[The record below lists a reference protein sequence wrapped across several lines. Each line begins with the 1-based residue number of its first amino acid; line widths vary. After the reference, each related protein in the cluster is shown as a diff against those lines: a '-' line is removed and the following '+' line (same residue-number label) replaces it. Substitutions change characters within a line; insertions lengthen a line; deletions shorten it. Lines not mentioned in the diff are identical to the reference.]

1 MKQIKIYRAIIAIAV
16 ALAFILPGS
25 TAFANI
31 GAIGVTSNSKNT
43 DTNIKNIVETTDFNT
58 EETAKTSIS
67 NTENSDTIDDVA
79 QGMSASTTEQLTI
92 GKTITNTERRIDKIF
107 AEVTTEIKPEQ
118 EVPQNVVTIYR
129 EGNDGEAEPY
139 VPPTNRFGDVDLVSE
154 NIQVIPTRTIIYVD
168 DDNTAGPWGGTQQFP
183 YQYIWQGIE
192 NATAGDT
199 VYVLNGTY
207 YENVIL
213 NKAIQLI
220 GESKQNTIIDAQ
232 NYATVVVITADNVV
246 MKNFQL
252 KDGGEEWAPNRD
264 SGVKI
269 LGNYVTFEN
278 CDLYENFHGIFVIS
292 WYSTITNCTSH
303 DNEYGLFLWYTDTK
317 YCRYNQI
324 INVLSYDDRSIGVY
338 LSNARNNTHINCVSY
353 SGIYGYYGTG
363 NTYINCHSIGSS
375 FSITAN
381 PSYNTLINCSA
392 AHASYPDSYGSWLH
406 TTTRSTFVNF
416 TIYGTSEGGLNHD
429 YTGIGMDMYTSTD
442 NTFTNCRF
450 YNNDND
456 GIEMESGSS
465 RNIFTNCEFYNNG
478 KSGISNSRVGYDP
491 ASINNVFTNCAS
503 YNNSGYAILLNNAKT
518 NTLTGCT
525 FADSHWGVVLIKSA
539 NCVLS
544 GNSIN
549 NNDINFDVQGVIAD
563 YTQNIGPT
571 NTINGKPI
579 FYLISQVNIVL
590 SNVGFL
596 GLIGCTNISV
606 SNSDMNGAILVNSQR
621 VNLTNVDSH
630 GGGNALFCSNVDRIN
645 LTNSE
650 FYNCNFGVQFLFS
663 SKVKMKNT
671 HIYNNTFNFKIDNDD
686 VNDFYTYDM
695 DTSNT
700 IQGKTIFYVSNI
712 SDITVEDDIG
722 FLGLISCHNV
732 TVEEQNIPGAI
743 IINSNEITLADTLIH
758 DAAVGVYLFASSYT
772 TITNCTIHNAAYGI
786 LLIGSHHNTI
796 TECTIYN
803 DIYALN
809 TFGIRGNGASHNNTI
824 SNCDISKF
832 YIAQRWNE
840 QAKNN
845 HVTDTVVHGGCYIG
859 FYVRDTAAINNH
871 WYNCEAYG
879 NTFGFYFST
888 YGSYAKIENCS
899 FHDNRVVGGA
909 QYQAGINGAWD
920 YYNTIINCTIY
931 NNYNQGIGIT
941 TGHHDQVINCNVY
954 NNGNSASSSGIK
966 LECQNPVVLGY
977 HSLTGNTVHNN
988 IGMGIQ
994 IMGTVEKPVTMRNNS
1009 MDNNA
1014 INFAGFY
1021 ANCDID
1027 TSNTV
1032 NGKPIYYLYQKQN
1045 IALDETDNVGWIGL
1059 WSCSNI
1065 TVLNSEPEGVW
1076 VKNSYDC
1083 TFENVTRHGG
1093 PGFDILDSTTIDF
1106 IDCAASDIIG
1116 NGFRF
1121 YNGPACK
1128 IINCEMAN
1136 LTVGLYAYFS
1146 SGLEIKN
1153 CTVHNNKQQGLYLYH
1168 SSSGSEIA
1176 DNSIYTNGLYGIYL
1190 KYNSAC
1196 HLYHNNF
1203 VNNTPYNAYDI
1214 NPSTWDDGY
1223 PSGGNFWDDYTGTD
1237 IFQGPGQNISGS
1249 DGIGDTPYTNIAGG
1263 SGNQDNYPLMNPTK
1277 DDIPPLTT
1285 VALAGAYMGSWYVST
1300 VQITLTAVDYTGV
1313 DATYYKVDGGSWVE
1327 YTAPVVVSADG
1338 QHKVYYYSVDVLGN
1352 TEYARNKTFTI
1363 DRTPPTAPTLIKPLG
1378 SIEKLKPLFDWGN
1391 VTDVCGISEYQLK
1404 VATDFNF
1411 VNTVINKTGLT
1422 SSSYQTLS
1430 TLLVPQTYYWKARA
1444 VDVLGRLGDWSII
1457 GVFNTVED
1465 ATPPTAPTPIA
1476 PLNGSGFESSQPF
1489 FNWTDSYDAGD
1500 IDYYTFEVANDNLF
1514 SSIVFSVEV
1523 SISQYQVL
1531 PEDWLSS
1538 GQYYWHARA
1547 TDVAEN
1553 VGGWSD
1559 VWTFTILGD
1568 GTPPVTTHSF
1578 SGTMGGNG
1586 WYVSNVNV
1594 TLSATDEGSGVEST
1608 WYKLDSSSWQEY
1620 TEEFVIST
1628 DSLHTLL
1635 YNSIDNAGNIET
1647 TNEAE
1652 LKIDQTPPITT
1663 AVLSPSTP
1671 NGENGWYVSV
1681 VTVTLLTTD
1690 TSSGVGST
1698 WYKVDSS
1705 YWQLYST
1712 PLTVSNEGQHTVQY
1726 YSYDQAGNQ
1735 EVANSVFFKID
1746 TTAPTT
1752 THTLDGLIGS
1762 QGWYV
1767 TNVTVTLSANDV
1779 TSGINYTMYKLN
1791 TGSWM
1796 VYTGFFVVTT
1806 DGDYTLYYYSV
1817 DLAGNTE
1824 ATKQAVFKIQ
1834 HDITPPVTT
1843 PEFNGVMG
1851 DNDWF
1856 ISTVTVSLIAEDNS
1870 AGVAITRY
1878 QLDAGAWTTYTGA
1891 FLVTEDA
1898 VHTLWYYSVDKVGNM
1913 ESMKEADLKIDQTA
1927 PLISFTVNKTGLMT
1941 WLLTANVSDETSD
1954 IAKVEFYLDGEFLGE
1969 ATEAPYEWECHQKGT
1984 ARAMVFDNAGNDAIS
1999 DEVPVSVDLDL
2010 KSQSATNNQ
2019 MVSGSQSQSSPSSQG
2034 LRISS
2039 TLQRLFNLQ

>member
-1 MKQIKIYRAIIAIAV
+1 MHKKNMYKVIVVFAV
-16 ALAFILPGS
+16 ALAFVLPG
-25 TAFANI
+25 TAAFANV
-31 GAIGVTSNSKNT
+31 GTIGVTSNSGNT
-43 DTNIKNIVETTDFNT
+43 ASIKNMVETTNADT
-58 EETAKTSIS
+58 KETAKTTVS
-67 NTENSDTIDDVA
+67 NSDNTGITGDIPALAD
-79 QGMSASTTEQLTI
+79 TEYMLE
-92 GKTITNTERRIDKIF
+92 GETNTDAERRIDKVF
-107 AEVTTEIKPEQ
+107 VKVTGEVTPEQ
-118 EVPQNVVTIYR
+118 EVPQEVSTVYR
-129 EGNDGEAEPY
+129 EGNNGEAEPY
-139 VPPTNRFGDVDLVSE
+139 VPPTDRFGDVDLADE
-154 NIQVIPTRTIIYVD
+154 RTQVIPTGITIYVD
-168 DDNTAGPWGGTQQFP
+168 DDNTAGPWAGTQQYP

-207 YENVIL
+207 YENVIVD
-213 NKAIQLI
+213 KAIQLI
-220 GESKQNTIIDAQ
+220 GESKENTIIDAQ

-246 MKNFQL
+246 MKNFQV

-264 SGVKI
+264 AGVQI

-278 CDLYENFHGIFVIS
+278 CELYENFYCIFVIS
-292 WYSTITNCTSH
+292 WYSTIINCTTH
-303 DNEYGLFLWYTDTK
+303 DNEYGLFLWYTDSK

-324 INVLSYDDRSIGVY
+324 INILSYDDIGDGVY
-338 LSNARNNTHINCVSY
+338 SSNARNNTHINCVSY

-381 PSYNTLINCSA
+381 PSYNTIINCSA
-392 AHASYPDSYGSWLH
+392 SHASYPESYGSWLH
-406 TTTRSTFVNF
+406 TTTHSTFVNF
-416 TIYGTSEGGLNHD
+416 TIYGVSKGGLNSD

-442 NTFTNCRF
+442 NTFTNCHF

-465 RNIFTNCEFYNNG
+465 WNVFTNCEFYNNG
-478 KSGISNSRVGYDP
+478 KSGISNSRIGYDP

-503 YNNSGYAILLNNAKT
+503 YNNSGYAILLNNGKLT
-518 NTLTGCT
+518 TLTGCT

-571 NTINGKPI
+571 NTINSKPI
-579 FYLISQVNIVL
+579 FYLISQVNKTL

-596 GLIGCTNISV
+596 GLIGCTNVSV
-606 SNSDMNGAILVNSQR
+606 SDSDMNGAIIVNSKR

-630 GGGNALFCSNVDRIN
+630 GGGNALFCTNVDGIN

-650 FYNCNFGVQFLFS
+650 FYDCNFGVQFLYS
-663 SKVKMKNT
+663 SKVKMRNI

-712 SDITVEDDIG
+712 SDMTVEEDIG

-758 DAAVGVYLFASSYT
+758 DAAVGVYLFATSYT

-786 LLIGSHHNTI
+786 YLINSHHNTI

-803 DIYALN
+803 DIYAVN
-809 TFGIRGNGASHNNTI
+809 TFGIRGNGASHNNSI
-824 SNCDISKF
+824 SNCDIANY
-832 YIAQRWNE
+832 YIAQRWQD

-845 HVTDTVVHGGCYIG
+845 HVTDTVIHGGCYIG

-879 NTFGFYFST
+879 NSYGFYFSS
-888 YGSYAKIENCS
+888 YGSYATIENSS

-909 QYQAGINGAWD
+909 QYQAGIYGGWD
-920 YYNTIINCTIY
+920 FYNTIINCTIY
-931 NNYNQGIGIT
+931 NNYNHGICIT
-941 TGHHDQVINCNVY
+941 TGHHDQVINCDVY
-954 NNGNSASSSGIK
+954 NNGNGASSSGIK

-994 IMGTVEKPVTMRNNS
+994 IAGTVEKPVTMRNNS
-1009 MDNNA
+1009 MNNNA

-1021 ANCDID
+1021 PNCDID

-1059 WSCSNI
+1059 SSCSNI
-1065 TVLNSEPEGVW
+1065 TVLNSEPEGAFVI
-1076 VKNSYDC
+1076 NSFDC

-1093 PGFDILDSTTIDF
+1093 SGFDIVSSTTIDF
-1106 IDCAASDIIG
+1106 IDCAVLDIVG

-1121 YNGPACK
+1121 YNGPECK

-1176 DNSIYTNGLYGIYL
+1176 NNSIYTNGLYGIYL

-1263 SGNQDNYPLMNPTK
+1263 SGNQDDYPLMNPTK
-1277 DDIPPLTT
+1277 DDIPPVTTAILT
-1285 VALAGAYMGSWYVST
+1285 GAYIGSWYVSN

-1338 QHKVYYYSVDVLGN
+1338 PHKVYYYSVDVLGN

-1363 DRTPPTAPTLIKPLG
+1363 DQTPPNAPTLVSPLG
-1378 SIEKLKPLFDWGN
+1378 DIEKLKPLFDWGN
-1391 VTDVCGISEYQLK
+1391 VTDVCGISEYRLK

-1422 SSSYQTLS
+1422 SSSYQTIS
-1430 TLLVPQTYYWKARA
+1430 TLLVPQTYYWEVRA

-1476 PLNGSGFESSQPF
+1476 PLNGSELESSQPF

-1500 IDYYTFEVANDNLF
+1500 VDHYTLQVAHDHLF
-1514 SSIVFSVEV
+1514 SNIVFSVDV
-1523 SISQYQVL
+1523 NVSQYQV
-1531 PEDWLSS
+1531 PPDDWLSS

-1553 VGGWSD
+1553 VGNWSD
-1559 VWTFTILGD
+1559 VWTFTILTD

-1578 SGTMGGNG
+1578 SGTMGSNG
-1586 WYVSNVNV
+1586 WYVSNVNVMLSATDAGSGVESTWYKLDGSPWQEYTNTFTVTTNGVHTLLYNSTDKAGNIETTKTVVLKIDQTPPVTTAVLDPLTPNGENGWYISSVEV
-1594 TLSATDEGSGVEST
+1594 TLSATDEGSGV
-1608 WYKLDSSSWQEY
+1608 
-1620 TEEFVIST
+1620 
-1628 DSLHTLL
+1628 
-1635 YNSIDNAGNIET
+1635 A
-1647 TNEAE
+1647 
-1652 LKIDQTPPITT
+1652 
-1663 AVLSPSTP
+1663 
-1671 NGENGWYVSV
+1671 
-1681 VTVTLLTTD
+1681 
-1690 TSSGVGST
+1690 ST
-1698 WYKVDSS
+1698 WYKVDTGF
-1705 YWQLYST
+1705 YQIYST
-1712 PLTVSNEGQHTVQY
+1712 PFTVTTNGEHIVLF
-1726 YSYDQAGNQ
+1726 YSYDNAGGQ
-1735 EVANSVFFKID
+1735 ETEKSVTF
-1746 TTAPTT
+1746 
-1752 THTLDGLIGS
+1752 
-1762 QGWYV
+1762 
-1767 TNVTVTLSANDV
+1767 
-1779 TSGINYTMYKLN
+1779 
-1791 TGSWM
+1791 
-1796 VYTGFFVVTT
+1796 
-1806 DGDYTLYYYSV
+1806 
-1817 DLAGNTE
+1817 
-1824 ATKQAVFKIQ
+1824 
-1834 HDITPPVTT
+1834 
-1843 PEFNGVMG
+1843 
-1851 DNDWF
+1851 
-1856 ISTVTVSLIAEDNS
+1856 
-1870 AGVAITRY
+1870 
-1878 QLDAGAWTTYTGA
+1878 
-1891 FLVTEDA
+1891 
-1898 VHTLWYYSVDKVGNM
+1898 
-1913 ESMKEADLKIDQTA
+1913 KIDQTPSTTTVKFTA
-1927 PLISFTVNKTGLMT
+1927 EAGDNNWFISDVEVK
-1941 WLLTANVSDETSD
+1941 LTAADTTSGVAETRYKLDEGSWTTYSAPFIITEEGVHTLYYQSVDSAGNEENEKAAEVKIDKTAPTLEVTTPVDGGFYFFGIKILSGLKTTRIIGPITVVAEASDNVSNITR
-1954 IAKVEFYLDGEFLGE
+1954 VEFTFGTAPDHVDDGS
-1969 ATEAPYEWECHQKGT
+1969 PYEWELNTKRVGLYTLTTT
-1984 ARAMVFDNAGNDAIS
+1984 AFDNAGLS
-1999 DEVPVSVDLDL
+1999 T
-2010 KSQSATNNQ
+2010 ATTQ
-2019 MVSGSQSQSSPSSQG
+2019 DM
-2034 LRISS
+2034 RIFC
-2039 TLQRLFNLQ
+2039 LGILGGE